1 MTESAKDQENF
12 NTSTIELIQKEN
24 IFNQFNDYN
33 EETKVTTYKIEENI
47 EPKDITKYE
56 SRIFIYSSP
65 SRNNLYDI
73 FYEYIELYG
82 IPSVKSIIS
91 DKTSISK
98 FEYIFNNQLYIFTLD
113 PNYVVHIKYKIV
125 MHYCLKNDVEF
136 KNETFPQFINQIK

>member
-1 MTESAKDQENF
+1 MTESAKDHENF